1 MEEISRQQENYI
13 LYITFKLKSEFSSW
27 VNLFVKQYLVNT
39 KLELKYREILF
50 EKNGQVYL
58 FLPI

>member
-1 MEEISRQQENYI
+1 MY
-13 LYITFKLKSEFSSW
+13 TFSKIRIFELGKFIRKT
-27 VNLFVKQYLVNT
+27 VLVNT
-39 KLELKYREILF
+39 NLELKYREILF

>member
-1 MEEISRQQENYI
+1 MY
-13 LYITFKLKSEFSSW
+13 TFKLKSEFSSW